1 MIAARLRG
9 QALATPGS
17 LVVPGART
25 ARAGRAARA
34 ALTALGALVALL
46 TLVAPP
52 PAAAQARGGTAVIV
66 VQADPT
72 HLNPAIS
79 TGAHV
84 HAVADS
90 LYNALVELDR
100 DLRPQPD
107 LALRWSVGDGG
118 TTYTF
123 ELAPNVK
130 WHDGA
135 PFTSADV
142 KFTFEEVLL
151 KHHARTKAGIGAVL
165 ASIETPAP
173 DRVVFKLKKP
183 YGALL
188 QLLNVTEA
196 PILPRHIYQGGDPL
210 THPANVK
217 PVGTGPF
224 KLESYRTD
232 QQTVMVRNPDYFKP
246 GLPYLDRLVFRVVPD
261 AGAQTLAL
269 MAGEADYLSLV
280 NAADVEQLRAR
291 PELRLTQTAFGTG
304 GGNCI
309 DTLSFNLERKPLAD
323 LRVRQAIALAI
334 DREQILRDVRFGLG
348 KVPTA
353 PISSGLAWA
362 NAAGTLA
369 AYAKPDPQRAA
380 ALLDAAGLAPGADG
394 TRLALDMLHFPTFN
408 RSGEVVRQN
417 LAKVGIK
424 VTQKPLDRAAFIDAV
439 FAQRNFDLNII
450 SYCNGADPD
459 SGVRRMYV
467 STNIGNVPFSNAA
480 AYRNPEVDRL
490 FALAAETANYDERT
504 RHYAAVQKLLA
515 DELPYWWLTE
525 TVVTT
530 AWRAKFDGW
539 RPWSGQVAE
548 RAWMRP

>member
-1 MIAARLRG
+1 MTAARLAAG
-9 QALATPGS
+9 PNVFGALA
-17 LVVPGART
+17 L
-25 ARAGRAARA
+25 
-34 ALTALGALVALL
+34 ALVALL
-46 TLVAPP
+46 AAPL
-52 PAAAQARGGTAVIV
+52 ALAQPTPARGGTAVIV

-79 TGAHV
+79 TGANV

-90 LYNALVELDR
+90 LYNGLVELDK
-100 DLRPQPD
+100 DLKPQPD
-107 LALRWSVGDGG
+107 LASRWSVTDGG

-130 WHDGA
+130 WHDGT

-142 KFTFEEVLL
+142 KFTFDEVLL
-151 KHHARTKAGIGAVL
+151 KHHARTKAGIGAVI
-165 ASIETPAP
+165 ASIEVPAP
-173 DRVVFKLKKP
+173 DRVVFRLKRP

-196 PILPRHIYQGGDPL
+196 AILPAHLYKGSDPL
-210 THPANVK
+210 TNPANLK
-217 PVGTGPF
+217 GIGTGPF

-232 QQTVMVRNPDYFKP
+232 QQTVMVRNPDYFKR
-246 GLPYLDRLVFRVVPD
+246 GLPLLDRLVFRVVPD
-261 AGAQTLAL
+261 SSAQAVAL
-269 MAGEADYLSLV
+269 LAGEADYLAPV
-280 NAADVEQLRAR
+280 NAADVERLRGRNDLKLA
-291 PELRLTQTAFGTG
+291 QTAFGTG

-309 DTLSFNLERKPLAD
+309 DTLSFNLDKKPLAD

-348 KVPTA
+348 KVPAA

-362 NAAGTLA
+362 HAPGTLA
-369 AYAKPDPQRAA
+369 PYASPNLKRAA
-380 ALLDAAGLAPGADG
+380 ELLDAAGLPPGADG
-394 TRLALDMLHFPTFN
+394 TRLALDIVHFPTFN
-408 RSGEVVRQN
+408 RTSEVVRLN

-424 VTQKPLDRAAFIDAV
+424 LTQKPLDRAAFVDAV
-439 FAQRNFDLNII
+439 FAQRAFDLNII

-467 STNIGNVPFSNAA
+467 SNNIGNVPFSNAA
-480 AYRNPEVDRL
+480 AYRNAEVDRL
-490 FALAAETANYDERT
+490 FALAAETANYDQRA
-504 RHYAAVQKLLA
+504 RHYAAVQKIVA
-515 DELPYWWLTE
+515 DELPYWWLSE
-525 TVVTT
+525 TAVTT

-539 RPWSGQVAE
+539 QPWSGQFAE

>member
-1 MIAARLRG
+1 MTLLRTLAW
-9 QALATPGS
+9 AL
-17 LVVPGART
+17 
-25 ARAGRAARA
+25 
-34 ALTALGALVALL
+34 LVA
-46 TLVAPP
+46 AAA
-52 PAAAQARGGTAVIV
+52 AAAQQRGGTAVIV

-72 HLNPAIS
+72 HLNPGIS
-79 TGAHV
+79 TGSHV

-90 LYNALVELDR
+90 LYNALIELDR
-100 DLRPQPD
+100 DLKPQPD
-107 LALRWSVGDGG
+107 LATRWTVGDGG
-118 TTYTF
+118 SSYTF
-123 ELAPNVK
+123 ELARGVK
-130 WHDGA
+130 WHDGM

-142 KFTFEEVLL
+142 KFTFDEILL
-151 KHHARTKAGIGAVL
+151 KHHARTKAGIGAVI
-165 ASIETPAP
+165 ASIETPAA

-196 PILPRHIYQGGDPL
+196 PILPKHIYQGADPL
-210 THPANVK
+210 THPANIK

-224 KLESYRTD
+224 KLDSYRTD
-232 QQTVMVRNPDYFKP
+232 QQVVLVRNPDYFKP

-261 AGAQTLAL
+261 SSAQTVAL
-269 MAGEADYLSLV
+269 LAGEADYLALV
-280 NAADVEQLRAR
+280 NAADVERLRAR
-291 PELRLTQTAFGTG
+291 NDLKIAQTAFGTG

-309 DTLSFNLERKPLAD
+309 NTLSFNLDRKPLAD

-334 DREQILRDVRFGLG
+334 DREQILRDVQFGLG
-348 KVPTA
+348 KVPAA
-353 PISSGLAWA
+353 PISSGLTWA
-362 NAAGTLA
+362 HAPGTLQRYA
-369 AYAKPDPQRAA
+369 AANPQRAA
-380 ALLDAAGLAPGADG
+380 ELLDAAGLAPGADG
-394 TRLALDMLHFPTFN
+394 TRLNLELLHFPTFN
-408 RSGEVVRQN
+408 RVGEVLRQN

-439 FAQRNFDLNII
+439 FAQRAFDLNII

-467 STNIGNVPFSNAA
+467 SNNIGNVPFSNAA
-480 AYRNPEVDRL
+480 AYRNPEVDKL
-490 FALAAETANYDERT
+490 FAQAAETADYAERS
-504 RHYAAVQKLLA
+504 RHYAAAQKIIA

-539 RPWSGQVAE
+539 QPWSGQVAE

>member
-1 MIAARLRG
+1 MKALLRTLVL
-9 QALATPGS
+9 AL
-17 LVVPGART
+17 
-25 ARAGRAARA
+25 
-34 ALTALGALVALL
+34 LVA
-46 TLVAPP
+46 AAA
-52 PAAAQARGGTAVIV
+52 AAAQQRGGTAVIV

-79 TGAHV
+79 TGSHV

-90 LYNALVELDR
+90 LYNALIELDR
-100 DLRPQPD
+100 DLKPQPD
-107 LALRWSVGDGG
+107 LATRWAVSDGG
-118 TTYTF
+118 LTYTF
-123 ELAPNVK
+123 ELARNVK

-142 KFTFEEVLL
+142 KFSFDEVLL
-151 KHHARTKAGIGAVL
+151 KHHARTKAGIGAVI
-165 ASIETPAP
+165 AAIETPAP
-173 DRVVFKLKKP
+173 DRVVFRLKKP

-210 THPANVK
+210 THPANIK

-232 QQTVMVRNPDYFKP
+232 QQVVMVRNPDYFKP

-261 AGAQTLAL
+261 SSAQTVAL
-269 MAGEADYLSLV
+269 LAGEADYLALV
-280 NAADVEQLRAR
+280 NAVDVERLRAR
-291 PELRLTQTAFGTG
+291 ADLKLAQTAFGTG

-309 DTLSFNLERKPLAD
+309 DTLSFNLDKKPLAD

-348 KVPTA
+348 KVPAA
-353 PISSGLAWA
+353 PISSGLTWA
-362 NAAGTLA
+362 HAPGTLA
-369 AYAKPDPQRAA
+369 RYAAVDTKRATD
-380 ALLDAAGLAPGADG
+380 LLDAAGLAPSADG
-394 TRLALDMLHFPTFN
+394 VRLNLEMLHFPTFN
-408 RSGEVVRQN
+408 RAGEVVRQN

-439 FAQRNFDLNII
+439 FAQRAFDLNII

-480 AYRNPEVDRL
+480 AYRNPEVDKL
-490 FALAAETANYDERT
+490 FAQAAETADYAERT
-504 RHYAAVQKLLA
+504 RHYAALQKIVA

-530 AWRAKFDGW
+530 AWRANFDGW
-539 RPWSGQVAE
+539 QPWSGQVAE